1 MATRTAAAMGRL
13 GEDLALGFFTACGY
27 ECLARR
33 YRRAGGEV
41 DLIVARTHL
50 IIFVEVKTRGPG
62 SWTPAHAA
70 VTAAQLRRLRG
81 AARAWLAEQPA
92 PPSTDLR
99 CDVVAIQ
106 FGGEGRGVVLRH
118 FPAVG

>member
-1 MATRTAAAMGRL
+1 MATRSAAAIGRL
-13 GEDLALGFFTACGY
+13 GEDLALGFYTACGY

-41 DLIVARTHL
+41 DLIVARSRL
-50 IIFVEVKTRGPG
+50 VVFVEVKARGPG

-81 AARAWLAEQPA
+81 AARAWLADQPA
-92 PPSTDLR
+92 ALQTDLR
-99 CDVVAIQ
+99 CDVVAVQ

-118 FPAVG
+118 FPGVG